1 MEKLEPT
8 PFPNSDILAI
18 GTHVSETE
26 MAMPFRMNKEELTA
40 EGALKQEY
48 AGLTKFY
55 TDSVCLLRGSQPQI
69 SRATFD
75 GYTDNVCD
83 YLGFVR
89 KHCGY
94 TDDLTLWLAT
104 RGDLLEKYVNFKH
117 ARGNDATYE
126 CKSYAHLTQTL
137 KYLCATTTNEGGKH
151 VMHKLIADMQTVTAQ
166 IKRAAPAKQRADVCE
181 LEADGKWVAWPL
193 LISATLAYAQ
203 AALTTCEASREAIL
217 LNNATAEVIDL
228 SILLTDAL
236 LALLMVVLPPNRQ
249 RAWRS
254 LVLLNKPGATDPAHK
269 CSICDDTPTCKG
281 NTLRRV
287 GGGAYELLLTHH
299 KNARRQGNKPIGPLA
314 LSEEDY
320 TTPLLLHILDE
331 VFTWAHTTRVDAF
344 PKPDDATAS
353 WKYMAFHDRNGGAF
367 QDDKVGTSKMTDRCK
382 VVFQRVLANQD
393 VHLTPTQLRHIFVTG
408 VRDSADASHL
418 HLTHDNERALSRAM
432 GNSPKTWNTVYDN
445 NNASRAHRNAM
456 HALQTHIDPSS
467 KEIARCVTTGEAHGM
482 NGPELRELH
491 HKLFPHVSPTTSRNL
506 KHLRKAVTGTLPR
519 GLQNNPRKRL
529 KTDDINMP
537 QPTPVLSN
545 PPHVPLDPT
554 RNETCKWKCIIA

>member
-1 MEKLEPT
+1 MEEIEPK
-8 PFPNSDILAI
+8 PFPNSDILSI
-18 GTHVSETE
+18 GSHVPDTE
-26 MAMPFRMNKEELTA
+26 MATPFRMNKEELTA

-48 AGLTKFY
+48 AGLAKFY
-55 TDSVCLLRGSQPQI
+55 TDQVCLLRGSQPQI
-69 SRATFD
+69 ARATFE

-94 TDDLTLWLAT
+94 TSDLTLWLVT

-137 KYLCATTTNEGGKH
+137 KYLCAVTTNEGGKL
-151 VMHKLIADMQTVTAQ
+151 VMQKLIADMQTVTAQ
-166 IKRAAPAKQRADVCE
+166 IKRAAPARQRAGVCE

-193 LISATLAYAQ
+193 LTSATLAYAQ
-203 AALTTCEASREAIL
+203 AALTTCEASRDAIL
-217 LNNATAEVIDL
+217 RNNATAEIIDL

-249 RAWRS
+249 RAWRT
-254 LVLLNKPGATDPAHK
+254 LVLVNTLGAADLAHK
-269 CSICDDTPTCKG
+269 CSICDNTPTCKG

-287 GGGAYELLLTHH
+287 GGGTYELVLTHH
-299 KNARRQGNKPIGPLA
+299 KNASRQGNKPIGPLA

-331 VFTWAHTTRVDAF
+331 VFTWAHTTRVEAF
-344 PKPDDATAS
+344 LKPNDATAS

-393 VHLTPTQLRHIFVTG
+393 VQLTPTQLRHIFVTG
-408 VRDSADASHL
+408 VRDSAEASQH
-418 HLTHDNERALSRAM
+418 HLTPDTEQALSRAM
-432 GNSPKTWNTVYDN
+432 GNSPTTWNNVYDN
-445 NNASRAHRNAM
+445 NKASRANRNAM
-456 HALQTHIDPSS
+456 HALQRHIDPSS
-467 KEIARCVTTGEAHGM
+467 QDIVRCVTTGEARGM

-491 HKLFPHVSPTTSRNL
+491 HKLFPHVSPTTSGNL
-506 KHLRKAVTGTLPR
+506 AHLRKAVTGTLPR
-519 GLQNNPRKRL
+519 GPQSNPRKRL
-529 KTDDINMP
+529 KIEYSNMP
-537 QPTPVLSN
+537 QSTPALSD
-545 PPHVPLDPT
+545 PPHVPLDPI
-554 RNETCKWKCIIA
+554 RNETCKWTCIIA